1 MKRHFPVA
9 SAVLAVLLVVAG
21 CSGSSKKSVVGS
33 TTTVAG
39 GSSDAPVVSPV
50 AKPIVPKPC
59 SLVTKA
65 EAQAIIGATIV
76 DPLEAPQGPT
86 CIYRTV
92 DASTF
97 VSVGTE
103 AVNFDQ
109 LKTNITGVTAVTG
122 LGRAAYCGTYGQPTL
137 FVPLSAN
144 ALLYIT
150 APCAMATKFAETA
163 LPRLPAS

>member
-9 SAVLAVLLVVAG
+9 STVLAVLVVVTG
-21 CSGSSKKSVVGS
+21 CSGSSKKSAAG

-39 GSSDAPVVSPV
+39 GSSNAPVVSPV

-59 SLVTKA
+59 SLVTKD

-86 CIYRTV
+86 CIYRTA
-92 DASTF
+92 DSSTF

-109 LKTNITGVTAVTG
+109 LKTKITGMTPVTG
-122 LGRAAYCGTYGQPTL
+122 LSRAAYCGSYGQPTL

-150 APCAMATKFAETA
+150 APCATATKFATTA